1 MIKYEIKISQGKR
14 PMPVAVFEDDEYE
27 LLGEFL
33 TAEKSLRREVLSAV
47 NEVDL
52 NLSEKESFTGN
63 AFTLEIGRETTAI
76 SNDINGDSLEVPTKD
91 FKKILL
97 DYIYAIRELK
107 VKEKMASLGHN
118 HNHNHNHID

>member
-1 MIKYEIKISQGKR
+1 
-14 PMPVAVFEDDEYE
+14 MPVAVFEDDEYE